1 MCLGRLYYW
10 TGYCTNVILCK
21 HYSSYGNKM
30 AENGRR
36 VAILA
41 TTINIVYYGDGAQE
55 REQTAGSVAE
65 AGNIMFV
72 TIVIAIFTS

>member
-1 MCLGRLYYW
+1 
-10 TGYCTNVILCK
+10 
-21 HYSSYGNKM
+21 M